1 MLDFL
6 LSKERKVLPNCHF
19 DAQQVILFQKETR
32 SMIGNK
38 SLLEVSCYQR
48 NLRTSSK
55 TTSLPPKAYQH
66 GVINKKRNNIWKHIK
81 QPFFP
86 DNSNNWNNKHT
97 IKHTVI
103 SKSFIWVENK
113 EIQELNVKR
122 KWGTLPCNREESI
135 EHFKH

>member
-1 MLDFL
+1 M
-6 LSKERKVLPNCHF
+6 E
-19 DAQQVILFQKETR
+19 
-32 SMIGNK
+32 
-38 SLLEVSCYQR
+38 
-48 NLRTSSK
+48 
-55 TTSLPPKAYQH
+55 AYQTT
-66 GVINKKRNNIWKHIK
+66 
-81 QPFFP
+81 FFP

-122 KWGTLPCNREESI
+122 KWGTLPRNREESI